1 MPLLGIGLAL
11 RIFNNSMDINL
22 VYVPFWTAE
31 MAMVNLTV
39 ISFSRVES
47 QTFLS
52 KTGGTW
58 DIWHFGGLSAIEIFP
73 LETMFIF
80 EKSVVSW
87 IKSN

>member
-1 MPLLGIGLAL
+1 MWPSIT
-11 RIFNNSMDINL
+11 NL
-22 VYVPFWTAE
+22 VYVPFWTTE

-58 DIWHFGGLSAIEIFP
+58 DIWHFGGLSAIEIFT

-80 EKSVVSW
+80 EKNGDLV
-87 IKSN
+87 